1 MTVSLTRGDERRV
14 AGGWNLGVRV
24 NACAIR
30 AKKRC
35 STGETPSAT
44 VSMLLEGVPAWRDT
58 SPAFAASNPDR
69 QEAPAMFGMKTLVV
83 GGGAAALLWMMN
95 THASAGDLVDNV
107 KNGASTVSNGYQSLA
122 DGYQNLQNGYHSLSS
137 GASGVSGAQ
146 SGVSGLSGLPGLSG
160 LSGAP
165 SGDSGS
171 GSGLSG
177 PAVEL
182 KPSAA
187 RPGQQVLITVPTCI
201 QPESGTATSA
211 VFTNNGSVALTRNPR
226 GAGLAGVA
234 TIVSNAQN
242 GNWSVNVTC
251 GSGIAKLNGVTNIT
265 IFGGA
270 NPTPTSP
277 PRAGGGGSVM
287 KGDMGMTAG
296 GIALVAGGVAYGLW
310 TMRRRGSDGTHAG

>member
-1 MTVSLTRGDERRV
+1 
-14 AGGWNLGVRV
+14 
-24 NACAIR
+24 
-30 AKKRC
+30 
-35 STGETPSAT
+35 
-44 VSMLLEGVPAWRDT
+44 
-58 SPAFAASNPDR
+58 
-69 QEAPAMFGMKTLVV
+69 MFGMKTLVV

-122 DGYQNLQNGYHSLSS
+122 DGYQSLSS
-137 GASGVSGAQ
+137 GMSGVSGAVSGAE
-146 SGVSGLSGLPGLSG
+146 SGVSGV
-160 LSGAP
+160 SGAL
-165 SGDSGS
+165 STDSGS

-187 RPGQQVLITVPTCI
+187 RPGMQVLITVPTCI

-211 VFTNNGSVALTRNPR
+211 VFANNGSVSLTRNPK
-226 GAGLAGVA
+226 GPGLAGVA

-251 GSGIAKLNGVTNIT
+251 GTGVAKLNGVTSIT
-265 IFGGA
+265 IFGGDR
-270 NPTPTSP
+270 PTPTSP

-287 KGDMGMTAG
+287 KGDVGMTAG
-296 GIALVAGGVAYGLW
+296 GLALVAGGVGYGLW
-310 TMRRRGSDGTHAG
+310 TMRRRGASGTHGG